1 VGAEGMGGVMAVG
14 RKAISRYTTPMR
26 WRWVL
31 MVMWGM
37 MVGPAGATPWT
48 LDRCIHTA
56 IQFNQLH
63 EFAQADLAIEM
74 ANRAITMAATM
85 PQLPVSGSLR
95 ESTLA
100 SDPVLAASIA
110 IQFPLFVSD
119 IQQAQFRSSDQKM
132 ARIRQ
137 VLALGKW
144 VIIQQVIQ
152 WVYQWHRADVGQ
164 TSLVDTMGVVTQRIR
179 QVQQW
184 VAIGRSKPSELSA
197 LQAQLATLK
206 AQYQAY
212 SVTKKTIEGE
222 LSALVGQPVS
232 HVSRWTPA
240 PLPPDGLHPQVRA
253 LDHWLDSVNADRAL
267 AQWTSRPSLTA
278 KAGGDYTHA
287 GTGDMGKV
295 SAQLSMT
302 WPALDGGVQDA
313 MQKKTTHQ
321 WQRIERERQM
331 VATQIELKRQLLT
344 QEWALAQTVVVERQ
358 RAYQAAQRYDQL
370 TRQEADRQLA
380 TPVDVLL
387 ALGTQLT
394 ALTDWRYAQVES
406 ERLAALRY
414 LYTIPTAWL
423 GDPE

>member
-1 VGAEGMGGVMAVG
+1 
-14 RKAISRYTTPMR
+14 
-26 WRWVL
+26 
-31 MVMWGM
+31 
-37 MVGPAGATPWT
+37 
-48 LDRCIHTA
+48 
-56 IQFNQLH
+56 
-63 EFAQADLAIEM
+63 
-74 ANRAITMAATM
+74 
-85 PQLPVSGSLR
+85 
-95 ESTLA
+95 
-100 SDPVLAASIA
+100 
-110 IQFPLFVSD
+110 
-119 IQQAQFRSSDQKM
+119 
-132 ARIRQ
+132 
-137 VLALGKW
+137 
-144 VIIQQVIQ
+144 
-152 WVYQWHRADVGQ
+152 
-164 TSLVDTMGVVTQRIR
+164 
-179 QVQQW
+179 
-184 VAIGRSKPSELSA
+184 
-197 LQAQLATLK
+197 
-206 AQYQAY
+206 
-212 SVTKKTIEGE
+212 
-222 LSALVGQPVS
+222 
-232 HVSRWTPA
+232 
-240 PLPPDGLHPQVRA
+240 
-253 LDHWLDSVNADRAL
+253 
-267 AQWTSRPSLTA
+267 
-278 KAGGDYTHA
+278 
-287 GTGDMGKV
+287 MGKV